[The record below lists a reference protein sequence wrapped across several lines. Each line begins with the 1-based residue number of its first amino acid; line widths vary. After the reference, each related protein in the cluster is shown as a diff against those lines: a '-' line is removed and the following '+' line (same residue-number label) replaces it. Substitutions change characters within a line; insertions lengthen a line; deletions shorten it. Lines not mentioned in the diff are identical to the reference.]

1 MADPQ
6 LQRMEN
12 DLPVLSFPPSLPVGE
27 LSSTPGSVIFYVTL
41 PIKVFAPAFSRLS
54 EGKNTT
60 LYLAHMRI
68 LTMMV
73 YLFNKKF
80 RSLDQHRRVIE
91 GTELERFSVYFE
103 YLVSDK
109 AEVDDTQNFETT
121 LINCVG
127 IRFYFVQNETDGND
141 IIQALSMTINEQG
154 GIDPE
159 TGNPKKKPPPKKNS
173 VGANPNNLY
182 NFYARYEAMSHW
194 FHDMVTYMG
203 KSEYG
208 NFDYDD
214 QTEGELLIPYA
225 DHPLSPKIAFSFER
239 SCAIPGI
246 HPRHKNHSTKPAFP
260 KMCFKVPPVMMS
272 PIALLCVTMPL
283 TTAWS
288 RQSEAGIG
296 ETMRTFRDIAR
307 MEKYYT
313 AGYIKKNDLRD
324 IRRLNSA
331 RIEEVTKKYS
341 GERMNKEKLKV
352 ASETVRSVQDVWSD
366 TASVSDPIKIMS
378 RYQMDF
384 ATWTLEEPIIVW
396 DNEMSYFGNM
406 VSTDMWSFEVDFG
419 ISTTHSIL
427 YRLMICAMNSYR
439 YKMTLHTNM
448 LLCGSGATG
457 KSHMLDTIA
466 EIFIPG
472 TTTKVTHS
480 TDKAA
485 AVDSD
490 NNDHISLYHEA
501 PPGFLGAGDKNSD
514 QNTGSHLLK
523 DMMTSCSVTT
533 DTIHV
538 DSDTGRRH
546 KIKCESESVGV
557 FLIATNERADSIPEA
572 LATRMQNICVDTV
585 NRPGFNVVDKAD
597 SQPSEASEKAK
608 INHIKRWRMRQLM
621 VNMVE
626 KSIFTG
632 CIKDVDVSIP
642 RAVYAK
648 MVNHMEKAGIIGS
661 GTTVRGKS
669 FLINFVR
676 TMTILHAVDKF
687 ANDPYSKGYKKKIN
701 FENIMDIQPYLIA
714 SEEITL
720 FCLTLC
726 ADTLVDINNFRVTE
740 VLTGTFAGQI
750 HRSKG
755 KPHPVDGYY
764 IAKQVPENRALMY
777 SKMNAHIAG
786 NKTYHARLSSE
797 NMKVSYNALNRTT
810 YKGEPVIIEGGS
822 ESSDLHINAKFLDAF
837 FTWDASL
844 DRFVTNIDVAEILVR
859 SFNESYVHANMP
871 QDRKF
876 VTGSVVGTQLPFIF
890 ESTSIK
896 PNPDRIHE
904 NHNVSIGLF
913 DDIDIADDFSD
924 KHLEDKVLADYT
936 GGAETDA
943 KKILYDQHIGA
954 PKLQGTYPK
963 NLISWF
969 VKKHGV
975 KVYNKRYRTD
985 DEYKSYHQTKRS
997 KLDQVK
1003 NN

>member
-1 MADPQ
+1 MVDPQ
-6 LQRMEN
+6 LNMDH
-12 DLPVLSFPPSLPVGE
+12 DLPVLSFPPSLPVEE

-80 RSLDQHRRVIE
+80 RSLDQHRRLIE
-91 GTELERFSVYFE
+91 GTEIERFSVYFE

-109 AEVDDTQNFETT
+109 AEVEDAQNFETA

-127 IRFYFVQNETDGND
+127 IRFFFIQNETDGND
-141 IIQALSMTINEQG
+141 IIQALSQTIQEQG

-159 TGNPKKKPPPKKNS
+159 TGNQKKKPAPKKNS

-182 NFYARYEAMSHW
+182 NFYARYEFMSHW
-194 FHDMVTYMG
+194 YHDIVTYLG
-203 KSEYG
+203 KSEFG
-208 NFDYDD
+208 NVDYDD
-214 QTEGELLIPYA
+214 QTEGDMLIPYA
-225 DHPLSPKIAFSFER
+225 DHPLSPKTAFSFER
-239 SCAIPGI
+239 SCAIRGL
-246 HPRHKNHSTKPAFP
+246 HSRHKNHSTRPAFP
-260 KMCFKVPPVMMS
+260 RMCFKVPPVMLS

-283 TTAWS
+283 TISWS
-288 RQSEAGIG
+288 RQGEAGIG

-307 MEKYYT
+307 MEKYYSV
-313 AGYIKKNDLRD
+313 GYIKKNDLKD
-324 IRRLNSA
+324 IRRLNLA
-331 RIEEVTKKYS
+331 RVDEVTEKYS
-341 GERMNKEKLKV
+341 GERLIREKLKI
-352 ASETVRSVQDVWSD
+352 ADETVRSLEDVWSD

-384 ATWTLEEPIIVW
+384 ATWTQEDSLIVW
-396 DNEMSYFGNM
+396 DKDVSYFGNL
-406 VSTDMWSFEVDFG
+406 VATDMWAFEVDFG

-427 YRLMICAMNSYR
+427 YRLMICSMNAYR

-472 TTTKVTHS
+472 TTTKVTHT
-480 TDKAA
+480 TDKAS

-490 NNDHISLYHEA
+490 NNDHISLFHEA

-514 QNTGSHLLK
+514 QSTGSHLLK
-523 DMMTSCSVTT
+523 DMMTSCEVTT

-546 KIKCESESVGV
+546 KLKCCSESVGV

-572 LATRMQNICVDTV
+572 LSTRMQNCCVDTI

-597 SQPSEASEKAK
+597 CQPSEASEKAR
-608 INHIKRWRMRQLM
+608 IGHIKRWRMRQLM

-626 KSIFTG
+626 KAIYTG
-632 CIKDVDVSIP
+632 CLKDVDISIP
-642 RAVYAK
+642 RSIYTK
-648 MVNHMEKAGIIGS
+648 MITQMETTGIIGS

-676 TMTILHAVDKF
+676 TMTVIHAVDKY
-687 ANDPYSKGYKKKIN
+687 ANEPTSTGYKKRIN
-701 FENIMDIQPYLIA
+701 FENLMPIQPYLVA

-726 ADTLVDINNFRVTE
+726 SDTLVDINNFRVAE
-740 VLTGTFAGQI
+740 VLTGTFAQQI

-755 KPHPVDGYY
+755 KPCPVDGYY
-764 IAKQVPENRALMY
+764 IVKQIPENRALLY
-777 SKMNAHIAG
+777 SKMVAHLAG
-786 NKTYHARLSSE
+786 NKTYRTRLSAE
-797 NMKVSYNALNRTT
+797 NMKVSYNALTKTT
-810 YKGEPVIIEGGS
+810 YKGEPCVIEGGWD
-822 ESSDLHINAKFLDAF
+822 SSDLHLNAKFLDAF
-837 FTWDASL
+837 FRWDSSL
-844 DRFVTNIDVAEILVR
+844 DRFVTDIDVADILIK
-859 SFNESYVHANMP
+859 SFRESYCHAAMP
-871 QDRKF
+871 PERKF
-876 VTGSVVGTQLPFIF
+876 ITGSVLCTQIPFVF
-890 ESTSIK
+890 ESTVIK
-896 PNPDRIHE
+896 PNKNHIFE
-904 NHNVSIGLF
+904 LHNVSVGLF
-913 DDIDIADDFSD
+913 DDVDVADDFSI
-924 KHLEDKVLADYT
+924 KHLEDKVMSEHT

-943 KKILYDQHIGA
+943 KKILYDHTLGN
-954 PKLQGTYPK
+954 PKLNGTYPR
-963 NLISWF
+963 NLVSWF
-969 VKKHGV
+969 VSIHGV
-975 KVYNKRYRTD
+975 KIYNKRYRTD
-985 DEYKSYHQTKRS
+985 DEFKSYQQAKKI
-997 KLDQVK
+997 KLDQII

>member
-1 MADPQ
+1 MADPEH
-6 LQRMEN
+6 RMDN
-12 DLPVLSFPPSLPVGE
+12 DLPILSFPPSPPVTE
-27 LSSTPGSVIFYVTL
+27 VTHSPGSVIFYVTL
-41 PIKVFAPAFSRLS
+41 PIKIFAPAFSRLS

-60 LYLAHMRI
+60 LYLSHMRI
-68 LTMMV
+68 LTMMI

-80 RSLDQHRRVIE
+80 RSLDQHRRLIE

-109 AEVDDTQNFETT
+109 AEVDNAQNFETT

-141 IIQALSMTINEQG
+141 IIQALSQQILEQG

-159 TGNPKKKPPPKKNS
+159 TLNPKKKPSTKKNS

-182 NFYARYEAMSHW
+182 NFYARYESMAHW
-194 FHDMVTYMG
+194 YNDVVTYMG
-203 KSEYG
+203 GSEWG
-208 NFDYDD
+208 TFDYDA
-214 QTEGELLIPYA
+214 QTEGDSLVPYA
-225 DHPLSPKIAFSFER
+225 DHPLSPKIAFSFEK
-239 SCAIPGI
+239 SCITGV

-260 KMCFKVPPVMMS
+260 KMCFKIPPVMLS
-272 PIALLCVTMPL
+272 PIALLCVTLPS
-283 TTAWS
+283 TTAWT
-288 RQSEAGIG
+288 RQSDAGIN

-324 IRRLNSA
+324 IRKLNIA
-331 RIEEVTKKYS
+331 RTEEVTKKYS
-341 GERMNKEKLKV
+341 GERLVKEKKKI
-352 ASETVRSVQDVWSD
+352 ATETVRSLQDVWCD

-378 RYQMDF
+378 RYQMEFDS
-384 ATWTLEEPIIVW
+384 WTMETPLIVW
-396 DNEMSYFGNM
+396 DAELSYFGNL
-406 VSTDMWSFEVDFG
+406 VASDMWAFEVDFG

-439 YKMTLHTNM
+439 YKMALHTNM

-457 KSHMLDTIA
+457 KSHMLETI
-466 EIFIPG
+466 EKIFIPG

-480 TDKAA
+480 TDKAS

-514 QNTGSHLLK
+514 QSTGSHLLK
-523 DMMTSCSVTT
+523 DLMTSCHVTT

-546 KIKCESESVGV
+546 KVKCDSECVGV

-597 SQPSEASEKAK
+597 SQPSEASEKAR
-608 INHIKRWRMRQLM
+608 ISHVKRWRMRQLM

-626 KSIFTG
+626 KAIFTG
-632 CIKDVDVSIP
+632 CLRDVEVSIP
-642 RAVYAK
+642 RSVYAK
-648 MVNHMEKAGIIGS
+648 MVNHMEKTGLIGS

-676 TMTILHAVDKF
+676 TLTIIHAVDKF
-687 ANDPYSKGYKKKIN
+687 ANDPSSPGYKKKIT
-701 FENIMDIQPYLIA
+701 FENLMAIQPYLVA

-726 ADTLVDINNFRVTE
+726 ADTLIDINNFRVTE
-740 VLTGTFAGQI
+740 VITGTFAQQI

-764 IAKQVPENRALMY
+764 IAKQVPENRGLMY

-786 NKTYHARLSSE
+786 NKTYHSRLSAE
-797 NMKVSYNALNRTT
+797 NMKVAYNALNKTT

-837 FTWDASL
+837 FKWDTSL
-844 DRFVTNIDVAEILVR
+844 DRFVTNLDVSEVLIT
-859 SFNESYVHANMP
+859 SFNNSYVHAHMP
-871 QDRKF
+871 SKRKF
-876 VTGSVVGTQLPFIF
+876 ITGSTIGTQLPFIF
-890 ESTSIK
+890 ESVFIT
-896 PNPDRIHE
+896 PNKERIYE
-904 NHNVSIGLF
+904 WHNVSIGLF

-924 KHLEDKVLADYT
+924 KHLEDKVLSDYMNGDESNT
-936 GGAETDA
+936 A
-943 KKILYDQHIGA
+943 KELLYDQSIGS
-954 PKLQGTYPK
+954 PKLSGTYPQ

-975 KVYNKRYRTD
+975 KVHNKRYRTD
-985 DEYKSYHQTKRS
+985 EEYKSYQQTKRS